1 MCSANAFFVE
11 ADIMK
16 LKQLFGSLTII
27 DHVIWTAAILF
38 ITVSF
43 LIFDRKNFLT
53 LAASVIGVTSIIINA
68 KGHPLGQLLML
79 FFSAVYGYIS
89 FSFHYYGE
97 MITYLGM
104 TAPMALFSLI
114 AWLRNPFK
122 DGNAEVRVNHLSK
135 LEVAF
140 MSLLT
145 ILVTLLFYFILRYF
159 NTANLIPST
168 ISVATSFAAVYLTF
182 RRSAYFSLLYAANDI
197 VLIVLWTLASLTDS
211 SYISVLICF
220 VMFLVS
226 DIYGFISWLKMK
238 KRQESADPFHST
250 FST

>member
-11 ADIMK
+11 ADIME